1 MKKPG
6 TQPKMPKTLPPML
19 TAKEAKV
26 ILDGKTR
33 ISLDLG
39 LTKTDIIQ
47 TKHGYDLGKGETIDS
62 VSLEKIAKNERSVY
76 FVDQKTVFM
85 AATSGK
91 HFYKLIPTN
100 GAPTL
105 EIDGIRM
112 HRTKG
117 TTPDMDTQ
125 DKLKLLGLNSGFVL
139 DTCMGLGYTAIEA
152 HRRGAARVVTVEY
165 DPNVLLISL
174 INPWSSTLFSSD
186 SIHKII
192 GDSFNVVDAF
202 PSRMFDYI
210 IHDPPRHSSAGH
222 LYGQAFYL
230 KLAEVIKPGGRMFHY
245 TGKPGSR
252 YRKVNIHTGIKKRLG
267 IAGFRDI
274 EYHPI
279 VLGCTCTR
287 GTA

>member
-1 MKKPG
+1 
-6 TQPKMPKTLPPML
+6 ML
-19 TAKEAKV
+19 TAKEAKL

-33 ISLDLG
+33 VSLDLG
-39 LTKTDIIQ
+39 LSKTDIIQ
-47 TKHGYDLGKGETIDS
+47 TKHGYGLGKGETIDS
-62 VSLEKIAKNERSVY
+62 VSLEKIAKNERRIY
-76 FVDQKTVFM
+76 FIDQKTVFM

-91 HFYKLIPTN
+91 HFYKLAPTDS
-100 GAPTL
+100 APTL

-117 TTPDMDTQ
+117 TTPDRDTR
-125 DKLKLLGLNSGFVL
+125 DKLRLLGLSSGAVL

-152 HRRGAARVVTVEY
+152 QRRGAARVVTGEY
-165 DPNVLLISL
+165 EPNVLLISL
-174 INPWSSTLFSSD
+174 INPWSSKLFSSD

-192 GDSFNVVDAF
+192 GDSFNVIDAF
-202 PSRMFDYI
+202 PSRLFDYI

-222 LYGQAFYL
+222 LYGQEFYH
-230 KLAEVIKPGGRMFHY
+230 KLAGVLKPGGRMFHY

-252 YRKVNIHTGIKKRLG
+252 YRKVNTHTGIRKRLG
-267 IAGFRDI
+267 IAGFKDI

-279 VLGCTCTR
+279 VLGFTCTR

>member
-1 MKKPG
+1 
-6 TQPKMPKTLPPML
+6 ML
-19 TAKEAKV
+19 TAKEAKL
-26 ILDGKTR
+26 ILGGKTR
-33 ISLDLG
+33 VSLDLG
-39 LTKTDIIQ
+39 VSKTEIIQ
-47 TKHGYDLGKGETIDS
+47 TKDGYELGKGEIIDS
-62 VSLEKIAKNERSVY
+62 ISLEKIAKNERSVY

-91 HFYKLIPTN
+91 HFYKLTPTD

-117 TTPDMDTQ
+117 TTPDRDTR
-125 DKLKLLGLNSGFVL
+125 DKLKLLGLSSGTVL

-152 HRRGAARVVTVEY
+152 KRRGAEQVITIEY

-174 INPWSSTLFSSD
+174 INPWSHQLFTSD
-186 SIHKII
+186 TIHKII
-192 GDSFNVVDAF
+192 GDSFHVVDAL
-202 PSRMFDYI
+202 PSHSFDYI

-222 LYGQAFYL
+222 LYGQEFYH
-230 KLAEVIKPGGRMFHY
+230 KLAGAIKPGGRMFHY

-267 IAGFRDI
+267 IAGFKDI
-274 EYHPI
+274 EYHPV
-279 VLGCTCTR
+279 VLGFKCTM

>member
-1 MKKPG
+1 M
-6 TQPKMPKTLPPML
+6 PKMPKTLPPML
-19 TAKEAKV
+19 TFKEAKH
-26 ILDGKTR
+26 ILDGKTSV
-33 ISLDLG
+33 SLDLG
-39 LTKTDIIQ
+39 LSKTDIFQ
-47 TKHGYDLGKGETIDS
+47 TKDGYFLGKNEIIDP

-76 FVDQKTVFM
+76 FVDQKTVYM

-91 HFYKLIPTN
+91 HFYKLSPTT

-117 TTPDMDTQ
+117 TTPDKDTR
-125 DKLKLLGLNSGFVL
+125 DKLKMLCLSSGTVL

-152 HRRGAARVVTVEY
+152 QRRGADNVVTVEY
-165 DPNVLLISL
+165 DPNVLLMSR
-174 INPWSSTLFSSD
+174 INPWSSNLFSSGA
-186 SIHKII
+186 IHKVI

-202 PSRMFDYI
+202 PSQFFDYI

-222 LYGQAFYL
+222 LYGQEFYN
-230 KLAEVIKPGGRMFHY
+230 KLAGVIKPGGRMFHY

-252 YRKVNIHTGIKKRLG
+252 YRKVNIHIGVRKRLR

-274 EYHPI
+274 EYHP
-279 VLGCTCTR
+279 VVMGFTCTR
-287 GTA
+287 ATA

>member
-1 MKKPG
+1 
-6 TQPKMPKTLPPML
+6 MPKTLPPML
-19 TAKEAKV
+19 TTKEAKL
-26 ILDGKTR
+26 ILSGKTR
-33 ISLDLG
+33 VSLDLG
-39 LTKTDIIQ
+39 LSKTEIIQ
-47 TKHGYDLGKGETIDS
+47 TKDGYELGKGEIIDS
-62 VSLEKIAKNERSVY
+62 ISLEKIAKNERSVY

-91 HFYKLIPTN
+91 HFYKLTPTD

-117 TTPDMDTQ
+117 TTPDRDTR
-125 DKLKLLGLNSGFVL
+125 DKLKLLGLSSGAVL

-152 HRRGAARVVTVEY
+152 KRRGAEQVITIEY
-165 DPNVLLISL
+165 DPHVLLISL
-174 INPWSSTLFSSD
+174 INPWSHQLFTSD
-186 SIHKII
+186 TIHKII
-192 GDSFNVVDAF
+192 GDSFHVVDAL
-202 PSRMFDYI
+202 PSHSFDYI

-222 LYGQAFYL
+222 LYGQEFYH
-230 KLAEVIKPGGRMFHY
+230 KLAGAIKPRGRMFHY

-267 IAGFRDI
+267 IAGFKAI
-274 EYHPI
+274 EYHPV
-279 VLGCTCTR
+279 VLGFTCTM

>member
-1 MKKPG
+1 
-6 TQPKMPKTLPPML
+6 ML
-19 TAKEAKV
+19 TSKEAKH

-33 ISLDLG
+33 VSLDIG
-39 LTKTDIIQ
+39 LSKTDIIQ
-47 TKHGYDLGKGETIDS
+47 TKEGYDLGKGEIIDS
-62 VSLEKIAKNERSVY
+62 VSLEKIAKNERSIY

-91 HFYKLIPTN
+91 HFYKLSPTS

-117 TTPDMDTQ
+117 TTPDRDTR
-125 DKLKLLGLNSGFVL
+125 DKLKMLDLCSGAVL

-152 HRRGAARVVTVEY
+152 QRRGADKVVTVEY
-165 DPNVLLISL
+165 DPMVLLMSK
-174 INPWSSTLFSSD
+174 INPWSSMLFSSEY
-186 SIHKII
+186 IHKVI
-192 GDSFNVVDAF
+192 GDSFIVVDAF
-202 PSRMFDYI
+202 PSQLFDYI

-222 LYGQAFYL
+222 LYGQKFYH
-230 KLAEVIKPGGRMFHY
+230 KLAGVIKPGGRMFHY

-252 YRKVNIHTGIKKRLG
+252 YRKGNIHTGVKKRLR

-274 EYHPI
+274 EYHP
-279 VLGCTCTR
+279 VVMGFTCTR
-287 GTA
+287 TTA

>member
-1 MKKPG
+1 
-6 TQPKMPKTLPPML
+6 ML
-19 TAKEAKV
+19 TAKEAKH
-26 ILDGKTR
+26 ILNGKTR
-33 ISLDLG
+33 VSLDLG
-39 LTKTDIIQ
+39 LSKTDIIQ
-47 TKHGYDLGKGETIDS
+47 TNDVYYLGKGETIDS
-62 VSLEKIAKNERSVY
+62 ESLEKIAKNERSVY

-91 HFYKLIPTN
+91 HFYKLSPTT

-117 TTPDMDTQ
+117 TTPDRDTH
-125 DKLKLLGLNSGFVL
+125 DKLKILGLSSGTVL

-152 HRRGAARVVTVEY
+152 QRRGADRVITIEFE
-165 DPNVLLISL
+165 PNVLLMSL
-174 INPWSSTLFSSD
+174 INPWSSALFSSR
-186 SIHKII
+186 SINKVI

-202 PSRMFDYI
+202 PSQLFDYI

-222 LYGQAFYL
+222 LYGQEFYN
-230 KLAEVIKPGGRMFHY
+230 KLAGVIKPGGRMFHY
-245 TGKPGSR
+245 TGKPGHR
-252 YRKVNIHTGIKKRLG
+252 YRKVNIHSGVRKRLG

-279 VLGCTCTR
+279 VLGFTCTR
-287 GTA
+287 VTA